1 MLAPDDPR
9 AAARAA
15 DLVYVSDEQPGIRRR
30 RSGRGFVHLDPDGKV
45 VRQPE
50 RLRRIRALAV
60 PPAWTDVWICP
71 NPRGHLQATGRD
83 SRGRK
88 QYRYHERWREVRDLS
103 KYGRLVDFGHA
114 LPALRRR
121 VEHDLARQGL
131 PREKVV
137 ATVVRLLDL
146 SSLRVGNAEYARDNK
161 SYGLTTLRER
171 HVEVTGDDRVHFR
184 FRGKSGKEVD
194 VGVRDRRVATV
205 IRRCQDLPGQRLFR
219 YVDADGEVGN
229 IDSDDVNAYL
239 REATGEDFT
248 AKDFRT
254 WTGTV
259 LAAAELSR
267 QGPFEGE
274 ADARHRVAEAIRSVA
289 GALGN
294 TEAVCRRSY
303 VHPAVVDGYL
313 AGQVVGSC
321 GEPDER
327 CERAVLAFL
336 ARQARAA

>member
-1 MLAPDDPR
+1 M
-9 AAARAA
+9 
-15 DLVYVSDEQPGIRRR
+15 YVSDEQPGIRRR
-30 RSGRGFVHLDPDGKV
+30 RSGRGFVHLDPDGKT

-88 QYRYHERWREVRDLS
+88 QYRYHERWREVRDVS
-103 KYGRLVDFGHA
+103 KYGRLVDFGRA

-121 VEHDLARQGL
+121 VERDLGRQGL

-146 SSLRVGNAEYARDNK
+146 SSLRVGNAEYARDNR
-161 SYGLTTLRER
+161 SYGLTTLRGR
-171 HVEVTGDDRVHFR
+171 HVEVTGDRLRFR

-194 VGVRDRRVATV
+194 VDVRDRRVATV

-219 YVDADGEVGN
+219 YVGADGEVGS

-239 REATGEDFT
+239 RDATGEDFT

-259 LAAAELSR
+259 LAATELSR

-274 ADARHRVAEAIRSVA
+274 ADARRRVAEAIRSVA

-294 TEAVCRRSY
+294 TETVCRRSY

-321 GEPDER
+321 GEADER